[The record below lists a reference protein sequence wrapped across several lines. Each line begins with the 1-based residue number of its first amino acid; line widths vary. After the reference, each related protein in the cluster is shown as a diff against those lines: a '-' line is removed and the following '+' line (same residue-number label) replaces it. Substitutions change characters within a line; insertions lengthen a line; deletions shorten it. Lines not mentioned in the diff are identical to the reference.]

1 MTITETLL
9 ALVPVHGS
17 VLVGAITFAACLAA
31 PVPASLAMLAAGAF
45 AATGDLSLPGVAGA
59 ALAGA
64 VLGDQAGWWLGRTGA
79 GWLARATARPSRARL
94 LARARRQLDE
104 SAFATVYLSR
114 WLFSPLGPYVNLT
127 AGAMRLDWGR
137 FTLGSV
143 TGEATWVAL
152 YVGLGWG
159 FAAQVDRLGSLMG
172 SLAGF
177 AAALGIAA
185 LLARALWRR
194 RD

>member
-1 MTITETLL
+1 M
-9 ALVPVHGS
+9 
-17 VLVGAITFAACLAA
+17 
-31 PVPASLAMLAAGAF
+31 
-45 AATGDLSLPGVAGA
+45 D
-59 ALAGA
+59 
-64 VLGDQAGWWLGRTGA
+64 
-79 GWLARATARPSRARL
+79 RARK
-94 LARARRQLDE
+94 QLD
-104 SAFATVYLSR
+104 SNAFTAVYLSR
-114 WLFSPLGPYVNLT
+114 WLFSPLGPWVNLT
-127 AGAMRLDWGR
+127 AGAMRLDWRR

-177 AAALGIAA
+177 AAALGIAG

-194 RD
+194 SR